1 MSQHTKE
8 GAQDAWLTVGSQ
20 ALVNCF
26 YMYTVQYCYLHVIEF
41 SLPIFLNHKTAFN
54 LQALQR
60 DCSTLYVP
68 YSPYQYCSKT
78 FIYILTYLNLSQ
90 SMYALL
96 MSSQRVIYFFFFF
109 FFPRSVR
116 ENIKSTEK
124 SRMLGCTTDS
134 E

>member
-96 MSSQRVIYFFFFF
+96 MSSQRVFF